1 MKRKSIWIALL
12 LAFCLMFS
20 IVGCTPAEEEPDP
33 GPGPDSEPT
42 VTYTVTLTAG
52 TGGTVSGGG
61 TYESGKSV
69 TVTATADDGY
79 EFVGWFEGTELVS
92 AEASYTFT
100 VTANVAYN
108 ATFAEINEL
117 EAADYTNG
125 INGSSFGFVDRTA
138 DESENWWDGL
148 SSLGE
153 DTYFTG
159 LQSDVKVAG
168 SDEAYAI
175 KIDALDPDGDGTG
188 RYPETTAAGM
198 DTWNRIDAWLSLDLT
213 FEDSAYLSESIMSVD
228 VKTENMSLWFA
239 VNAGDGD
246 LGNTATNAC
255 GQKDASLIPLQNAN
269 GAYEGWLD
277 YIKVDDIGDG
287 WKKVQIN
294 LAGVWENN
302 IVLETAGEVRLFV
315 STAKNGVDT
324 NNANTI
330 DYTKEMA
337 VYFDNLNIIEAEEP
351 VDAEDITVTAT
362 DIVRNATA
370 EEGTYTAHKTVKT
383 DIFAV
388 EGEAAYF
395 AADGTQSDLVVTVP
409 LGYTLALTEVSF
421 NIYVFDEAIL
431 APSFTLTVGESAQT
445 ASTAIGWKQY
455 SVTLDSVKGDS
466 LKISLGE
473 LNGYVLI
480 ADVDYTATE
489 QFIEYGGV
497 ERTFGEAGNA
507 YDGSANQLDS
517 FEILDGVTKVHY
529 SFTFMIDSDDGVTE
543 GNAAYRAISLFETNG
558 MYGGGIV
565 LKIWEWALLV
575 CIPEGYVD
583 GIGYNASEFFIAGN
597 VLADIVRERNVS
609 ITLTVEYADEDT
621 IITVSNTDDPSKVD
635 TKTIEGKKLPLGER
649 TFGAYCCAGCYIT
662 IS

>member
-12 LAFCLMFS
+12 LALCLMFS
-20 IVGCTPAEEEPDP
+20 IVGCTPAEEDPDP
-33 GPGPDSEPT
+33 DPDPEPS

-125 INGSSFGFVDRTA
+125 INGSAFGFADRTDDA
-138 DESENWWDGL
+138 GENWWDGL

-153 DTYFTG
+153 DTYFAG

-168 SDEAYAI
+168 SDEAYAVM
-175 KIDALDPDGDGTG
+175 IDALDPDGDGTG
-188 RYPETTAAGM
+188 RYPETTASGM

-213 FEDSAYLSESIMSVD
+213 FEESEYLSESIVSVD
-228 VKTENMSLWFA
+228 VKAENFSWAFGF
-239 VNAGDGD
+239 NAADGTI
-246 LGNTATNAC
+246 GATGTNVC
-255 GQKDASLIPLQNAN
+255 GEKWGSFIAGANAN
-269 GAYEGWLD
+269 GAPETFLD
-277 YIKVDDIGDG
+277 YVKVDDIGDG
-287 WKKVQIN
+287 WYKIQIN
-294 LAGVWENN
+294 MAGVYASST
-302 IVLETAGEVRLFV
+302 VLETVRTIRFLI
-315 STAKNGVDT
+315 TTQTYGVDS

-330 DYTKEMA
+330 DYTKDMA
-337 VYFDNLNIIEAEEP
+337 IWFDNLNIIEAEEP
-351 VDAEDITVTAT
+351 ADAEDITVTAT

-395 AADGTQSDLVVTVP
+395 AADGTQSDLVVTIP
-409 LGYTLALTEVSF
+409 LGYTLALTEASF
-421 NIYVFDEAIL
+421 NIYVFDEAIQ

-445 ASTAIGWKQY
+445 AQTAIGWKQY
-455 SVTLDSVKGDS
+455 SVTLAGVKGDS

-480 ADVDYTATE
+480 SDVDYTATE

-497 ERTFGEAGNA
+497 ERTFGEADAA
-507 YDGSANQLDS
+507 YDSPTDVLDT
-517 FEILDGVTKVHY
+517 FTLLDGMTEYHY
-529 SFTFMIDSDDGVTE
+529 SFTIAIDSESGDT
-543 GNAAYRAISLFETNG
+543 NETNANLRTLSFFANEN
-558 MYGGGIV
+558 MYLGGIV
-565 LKIWEWALLV
+565 IKVRYQAMLV
-575 CIPEGYVD
+575 YIPAGYVD
-583 GIGYNASEFFIAGN
+583 NMDYDHDPFIIATNSTTGATLENN
-597 VLADIVRERNVS
+597 VNL
-609 ITLTVEYADEDT
+609 TLTIEYSGNDT
-621 IITVSNTDDPSKVD
+621 IITFANTDDPSQID
-635 TKTIEGKKLPLGER
+635 TARISGKKLPLGSN
-649 TFGAYCCAGCYIT
+649 TVGAYCPAGCYIT

>member
-1 MKRKSIWIALL
+1 M
-12 LAFCLMFS
+12 
-20 IVGCTPAEEEPDP
+20 
-33 GPGPDSEPT
+33 
-42 VTYTVTLTAG
+42 
-52 TGGTVSGGG
+52 
-61 TYESGKSV
+61 

-125 INGSSFGFVDRTA
+125 INGSSFGFVDRTV

-198 DTWNRIDAWLSLDLT
+198 DTWNRIDAWLSLDLM

-255 GQKDASLIPLQNAN
+255 GQKDASLIPLQNAH

-370 EEGTYTAHKTVKT
+370 EEGIYTAHKTVKT

-395 AADGTQSDLVVTVP
+395 AADGTQSDLVVTIP
-409 LGYTLALTEVSF
+409 LGYTLALTEASF
-421 NIYVFDEAIL
+421 NIYVFDEAIQ

-445 ASTAIGWKQY
+445 AQTAIGWKQY
-455 SVTLDSVKGDS
+455 SVTLAGVKGDS
-466 LKISLGE
+466 LKISLGK

-497 ERTFGEAGNA
+497 ERTFGNA
-507 YDGSANQLDS
+507 DATYDDPTDVVDMFTL
-517 FEILDGVTKVHY
+517 LDGMTKYHY
-529 SFTFMIDSDDGVTE
+529 SFTVMIDSEEGVDE
-543 GNAAYRAISLFETNG
+543 GSNANLRVISLFANG
-558 MYGGGIV
+558 NMYLGGIV
-565 LKIWEWALLV
+565 LKFRNQVLLV
-575 CIPEGYVD
+575 YSPD
-583 GIGYNASEFFIAGN
+583 NYNTELFIAEVVQDTITLGN
-597 VLADIVRERNVS
+597 AVNL
-609 ITLTVEYADEDT
+609 TLTVEYAGNDT
-621 IITVSNTDDPSKVD
+621 ILTFTNTDDPTKSKSG
-635 TKTIEGKKLPLGER
+635 TITGKHLALGQN
-649 TFGAYCCAGCYIT
+649 TVGAYCPAGCYIT